1 MSIPFSKWA
10 TTTTT
15 REGWKEKVKG
25 KGVRTGLGRG
35 RDLRRSGGGD
45 GGVRAGDLPL
55 GDASLGGG
63 LLGGGESL
71 GGGLSLLLALD
82 LFRVAVLRRR
92 RRRNRQRE
100 RTRDQKGGAKT
111 HEEHVDHDGP
121 GVRGARDRAADAED
135 LTAEE
140 PPDETDRV
148 LRLVVGRDGNVDVV
162 EGRVGVAD
170 GDDGDVDV
178 RRLADGLVV
187 DARVGDDNQAR
198 LLERAGD
205 VVGEVARGEAAG
217 DGLRAS
223 VGRKLEDGT
232 VTVRAGR
239 DDADVVRVL
248 DRGDDTRGEDNLL
261 PGLAN
266 VDDVDAY
273 IERVSVPKVKSSVRG
288 GD

>member
-1 MSIPFSKWA
+1 M
-10 TTTTT
+10 
-15 REGWKEKVKG
+15 
-25 KGVRTGLGRG
+25 
-35 RDLRRSGGGD
+35 
-45 GGVRAGDLPL
+45 
-55 GDASLGGG
+55 
-63 LLGGGESL
+63 
-71 GGGLSLLLALD
+71 
-82 LFRVAVLRRR
+82 
-92 RRRNRQRE
+92 
-100 RTRDQKGGAKT
+100 
-111 HEEHVDHDGP
+111 
-121 GVRGARDRAADAED
+121 
-135 LTAEE
+135 
-140 PPDETDRV
+140 

-170 GDDGDVDV
+170 GNDRDVDV
-178 RRLADGLVV
+178 RRLTDGLVV

-232 VTVRAGR
+232 VAVRAGR

-266 VDDVDAY
+266 VDDVDAC
-273 IERVSVPKVKSSVRG
+273 IERVSVGNLSARELGRDAGETDRRRGASRRKEPSSSRRSWSCSVCPMSAHVKQRRRESART
-288 GD
+288 DPMWA

>member
-1 MSIPFSKWA
+1 M
-10 TTTTT
+10 
-15 REGWKEKVKG
+15 E
-25 KGVRTGLGRG
+25 
-35 RDLRRSGGGD
+35 
-45 GGVRAGDLPL
+45 
-55 GDASLGGG
+55 
-63 LLGGGESL
+63 
-71 GGGLSLLLALD
+71 
-82 LFRVAVLRRR
+82 
-92 RRRNRQRE
+92 RE
-100 RTRDQKGGAKT
+100 RKGAQT

-178 RRLADGLVV
+178 RRLTDGLVV
-187 DARVGDDNQAR
+187 NARVGDDNQAR

-223 VGRKLEDGT
+223 VGRKLEDGA

-248 DRGDDTRGEDNLL
+248 DRGNDTRGEDNLL

-273 IERVSVPKVKSSVRG
+273 IECGSEFGLGVERARSRGRETDRRRGASRRKEPSSSRRSWSCSPSHVSIGAGARERARGLTRCGPEPGGGARGPPRWPEGRQGDEMRSSAGRRES
-288 GD
+288 